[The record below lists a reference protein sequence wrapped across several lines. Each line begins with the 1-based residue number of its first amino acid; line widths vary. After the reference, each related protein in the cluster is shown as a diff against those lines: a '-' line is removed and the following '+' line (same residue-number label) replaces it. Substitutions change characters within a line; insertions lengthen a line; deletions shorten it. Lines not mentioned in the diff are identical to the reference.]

1 MARLVYFSTN
11 GVWLDCELGERAR
24 LGRHPDCDLQLLDR
38 LISKVH
44 AEILRENGHY
54 VIVDL
59 QSKNGT
65 RINDTTIEAP
75 TVLKDGDEIAIGTH
89 VLRFCDD
96 QRGGEASA
104 MHVDEAFDSTKLPSV
119 KKGREAPQGQ
129 GVMAAIWRRVND
141 GFLPETEIESE
152 RALRRDYEKLRIG
165 SDLAKAAATALDV
178 EALLN
183 IVKDKV
189 FELFCAD
196 RVSILLKDETG
207 EMTPRLAVNRNGES
221 IHHFKIS
228 ESLLN
233 EVIER
238 KSAVL
243 SPDALCDARFAD
255 SHSIVFDNVRSS
267 MCVPLMYGED
277 IFGVI
282 NLDTQVM
289 TGAFTEKDL
298 EILTGFAHQAAL
310 TIQQSRLAEEMRQN
324 EVIRNNLRRMISP
337 HLVDDVMCGKMELKK
352 SGRRVKATVLFAD
365 IRGFSR
371 MTEQTQPENIVG
383 MLNEFFETMV
393 DCIFKHDGVVDKF
406 VGDEVMAVWGVNVS
420 AENHVENAV
429 LTAID
434 MMAAIRAMNDERESQ
449 MLPPIALGIGI
460 ATGVMI
466 AGYMGSTQAMSYTV
480 IGDTVNLGSRLC
492 SAAQGGE
499 ILINAEAWEAIEGKI
514 GALPLPP
521 IMVKGRKEPVMLY
534 RIQC

>member
-1 MARLVYFSTN
+1 M
-11 GVWLDCELGERAR
+11 WLDYELGEKSRI
-24 LGRHPDCDLQLLDR
+24 GRHPDCDLQLLDR

-44 AEILRENGHY
+44 AEILHENGHY
-54 VIVDL
+54 VMVDL

-65 RINDTTIEAP
+65 RINDTTIDAP
-75 TVLKDGDEIAIGTH
+75 TVLRDGDEIAIGTH

-96 QRGGEASA
+96 QRGGESA
-104 MHVDEAFDSTKLPSV
+104 QNVEEAFDSTKLPSV
-119 KKGREAPQGQ
+119 KKGGSAPPGQ
-129 GVMAAIWRRVND
+129 VLETIWCRVND
-141 GFLPETEIESE
+141 GFLPESAIQSES
-152 RALRRDYEKLRIG
+152 ALRRDYEKLRIG
-165 SDLAKAAATALDV
+165 SDLAKAAAAALDV

-196 RVSILLKDETG
+196 RVSILLKDEKG
-207 EMTPRLAVNRNGES
+207 EMTTRLAVNRNGTP

-228 ESLLN
+228 ERLLN

-243 SPDALCDARFAD
+243 SPDALCDARFAA

-267 MCVPLMYGED
+267 MCVPLMYCED
-277 IFGVI
+277 ILGVI

-352 SGRRVKATVLFAD
+352 SSRRVKATVLFAD

-420 AENHVENAV
+420 ADNHVENAV

-434 MMAAIRAMNDERESQ
+434 MMAAIRAMNEEREGQ
-449 MLPPIALGIGI
+449 MLPPISLGIGI

-499 ILINAEAWEAIEGKI
+499 ILINADAWEAIEGKI
-514 GALPLPP
+514 GAIPLPP